1 MESSGKH
8 FVAWTGKDFEMYRLD
23 GIAYK
28 QTFEGDHPR
37 ASFPKDTAFT
47 DEGMALVGG
56 TDRGV
61 ATIYSIK
68 SGAVVQT
75 LRYPEG
81 GLVQAVTVRDLSHE
95 VEYF

>member
-37 ASFPKDTAFT
+37 ASFPKDT
-47 DEGMALVGG
+47 LVGG

-61 ATIYSIK
+61 ATIYSVK